1 MIAARLASRIV
12 SAIRTLAVSILVLG
26 AIAASAGRAEA
37 AAGSESRTLNPSD
50 GTYTTTRVVTTF
62 GDSIA
67 AGYCGLF
74 CRNDSLTVRYA
85 RHVANA
91 RDARVS
97 YRGRAMSGEL
107 MSQIADRVAS
117 NLTDLR
123 AADYVTIEGC
133 GNDFLDARSAFRS
146 SSNCTNESP
155 LSNAL
160 ATCKTHLVRALDKIA
175 AERKAGS
182 TVQVMALYY
191 PGINSDKSRSCNGM
205 SHFDIFLDYLAEANW
220 FTCNEAWKRGF
231 KCTDGLAAFNAA
243 DVDTTLDAD
252 TLPDAAQIRISQAAD
267 YQNFAGYYSRIQD
280 NKAVLTDANTKR
292 VSASSTVDYLLSD
305 DTHPTNAGH
314 QRLADDTAAQGL

>member
-1 MIAARLASRIV
+1 MRI
-12 SAIRTLAVSILVLG
+12 IRTLAVSILVLG
-26 AIAASAGRAEA
+26 AIAASSGRADA
-37 AAGSESRTLNPSD
+37 AAGSQSLTLNPSD

-67 AGYCGLF
+67 AGYCGIW

-85 RHVANA
+85 RHVANG

-97 YRGRAMSGEL
+97 YRGRAMSGEV
-107 MSQIADRVAS
+107 MSQIAGRVES

-123 AADYVTIEGC
+123 AADYITIEGC
-133 GNDFLDARSAFRS
+133 GNDFLDARSTFRG
-146 SSNCTNESP
+146 SSNCADESP
-155 LSNAL
+155 LANAL
-160 ATCKTHLVRALDKIA
+160 ATCKTQMVRALNKIA
-175 AERKAGS
+175 TERKAGS
-182 TVQVMALYY
+182 MVQVMALYY
-191 PGINSDKSRSCNGM
+191 PGVNSDKSRTCNGM

-243 DVDTTLDAD
+243 DVDTALDAD
-252 TLPDAAQIRISQAAD
+252 TAVDAAQIRISEAAD
-267 YQNFAGYYSRIQD
+267 FNDFAGYYSRVFD
-280 NKAVLTDANTKR
+280 NKAVITDANTKR

-314 QRLADDTAAQGL
+314 QRLADDTRTQGL